1 MKHTW
6 VTALSV
12 VGVIGAGSAAV
23 LANSTVFT
31 DAARPREAITISA
44 TLPPTESTLAT
55 IPPTESSTETS
66 VSSSVPPEQAPIAAG
81 DAGTV
86 QVTAHDGVITVG
98 DVQPAP
104 GWAVQSISGPSDWV
118 VVQFVKD
125 TELAVFNAY
134 WVDGQVQ
141 TQVDSSV
148 DGAPVEAPTNTVRP
162 NRPNRPN
169 RPKPPKT
176 TLPTSTTVDDH
187 SDGPSSSVD
196 DHHGKDSHGGG
207 SGSDDS
213 DD

>member
-23 LANSTVFT
+23 LANSTVFI

-55 IPPTESSTETS
+55 VPATDSSTETI

-81 DAGTV
+81 DSGTV
-86 QVTAHDGVITVG
+86 QVTTNDGVITVA
-98 DVQPAP
+98 DVQPAA

-125 TELAVFNAY
+125 TELVVFNAF
-134 WVDGQVQ
+134 WVDDQVQ

-162 NRPNRPN
+162 NRPKNTR
-169 RPKPPKT
+169 
-176 TLPTSTTVDDH
+176 PTSTTVDDH

-207 SGSDDS
+207 SGSDGS

>member
-1 MKHTW
+1 VKHTW

-55 IPPTESSTETS
+55 VPVADSSTETT
-66 VSSSVPPEQAPIAAG
+66 VASSVPPEQAPIAAG

-98 DVQPAP
+98 DAQPAA
-104 GWAVQSISGPSDWV
+104 GWAVQSVSSPGDWV

-125 TELAVFNAY
+125 TELVVFSAFM
-134 WVDGQVQ
+134 VDGQLQ

-148 DGAPVEAPTNTVRP
+148 DGAPLGTPTNTVRP
-162 NRPNRPN
+162 NRPNRPSN
-169 RPKPPKT
+169 SRPT
-176 TLPTSTTVDDH
+176 ATTVDDH
-187 SDGPSSSVD
+187 SDGSSSSDD
-196 DHHGKDSHGGG
+196 DHHGKGSGKGKGG

>member
-23 LANSTVFT
+23 LANSTVFI

-55 IPPTESSTETS
+55 VPATDSSTETI

-81 DAGTV
+81 DSGTV
-86 QVTAHDGVITVG
+86 QVTTNDGVITVA
-98 DVQPAP
+98 DVQPAA

-125 TELAVFNAY
+125 TELVVFNAF
-134 WVDGQVQ
+134 WVDDQVQ

-162 NRPNRPN
+162 NRPKNTR
-169 RPKPPKT
+169 
-176 TLPTSTTVDDH
+176 PTSTTVDDH

-196 DHHGKDSHGGG
+196 DHHGKDSDDR

>member
-23 LANSTVFT
+23 LANSTVFA
-31 DAARPREAITISA
+31 DVARPREAITISA

-55 IPPTESSTETS
+55 VPAADSSTETT
-66 VSSSVPPEQAPIAAG
+66 VASSVPPEQAPIAAG
-81 DAGTV
+81 DSGTV

-98 DVQPAP
+98 DVQPAA

-125 TELAVFNAY
+125 TELVVFSAFM
-134 WVDGQVQ
+134 VDGGVQ
-141 TQVDSSV
+141 TQVDSSD
-148 DGAPVEAPTNTVRP
+148 DGAPIGTPTNTVRP
-162 NRPNRPN
+162 NRPNRPSN
-169 RPKPPKT
+169 TR
-176 TLPTSTTVDDH
+176 PTSTTVDDH

-196 DHHGKDSHGGG
+196 DHHGKDSDDR

-213 DD
+213 DDSDD

>member
-1 MKHTW
+1 VKHTW

-55 IPPTESSTETS
+55 VPVADSSTETT
-66 VSSSVPPEQAPIAAG
+66 VASSVPPEQAPIAAG

-98 DVQPAP
+98 DAQPAA
-104 GWAVQSISGPSDWV
+104 GWAVQSVSSPGDWV

-125 TELAVFNAY
+125 TELVVFSAFM
-134 WVDGQVQ
+134 VDGQLQ

-148 DGAPVEAPTNTVRP
+148 DGDGAPLGTPTNTVRP
-162 NRPNRPN
+162 NRPNRPSN
-169 RPKPPKT
+169 SRPT
-176 TLPTSTTVDDH
+176 ATTVDDH
-187 SDGPSSSVD
+187 SDGSSSSDD
-196 DHHGKDSHGGG
+196 DHHGKGSGKSG
-207 SGSDDS
+207 SGSDSS

>member
-98 DVQPAP
+98 DVQPAA

-125 TELAVFNAY
+125 TELAVFNAF
-134 WVDGQVQ
+134 WVDDQVQ

>member
-125 TELAVFNAY
+125 TELVVLNAY

-162 NRPNRPN
+162 NRPNRP
-169 RPKPPKT
+169 KPPKP

-196 DHHGKDSHGGG
+196 DHHGKDSHGRG
-207 SGSDDS
+207 SGSDGS

>member
-23 LANSTVFT
+23 LANSTVFA
-31 DAARPREAITISA
+31 DVARPREAITISA
-44 TLPPTESTLAT
+44 TLPPIESTLAT
-55 IPPTESSTETS
+55 VPAADSSTETT
-66 VSSSVPPEQAPIAAG
+66 VASSVPPEQAPIAAG
-81 DAGTV
+81 DSGTV

-98 DVQPAP
+98 DVQPAA

-125 TELAVFNAY
+125 TELVVFSAFM
-134 WVDGQVQ
+134 VDGGVQ
-141 TQVDSSV
+141 TQVDSSD
-148 DGAPVEAPTNTVRP
+148 DGAPIGTPTNTVRP
-162 NRPNRPN
+162 NRPNRPSN
-169 RPKPPKT
+169 TR
-176 TLPTSTTVDDH
+176 PTSTTVDDH

-196 DHHGKDSHGGG
+196 DHHGKDSDDR

>member
-55 IPPTESSTETS
+55 IPATDSSTETS

-81 DAGTV
+81 DSGTV
-86 QVTAHDGVITVG
+86 QVTTHDGVITVG
-98 DVQPAP
+98 DVQPAA

-125 TELAVFNAY
+125 TELVVFSAF

-141 TQVDSSV
+141 TQVDSSA
-148 DGAPVEAPTNTVRP
+148 DGAPIGTPTNTV
-162 NRPNRPN
+162 RPN

-196 DHHGKDSHGGG
+196 DHRGKDSHGGG

>member
-23 LANSTVFT
+23 LANSTVFI

-55 IPPTESSTETS
+55 VPATDSSTETI

-81 DAGTV
+81 DSGTV
-86 QVTAHDGVITVG
+86 QVTTNDGVITVA
-98 DVQPAP
+98 DVQPAA

-125 TELAVFNAY
+125 TELVVFSAF

-141 TQVDSSV
+141 TQVDSSD
-148 DGAPVEAPTNTVRP
+148 DGAPIGTPTNTVRP
-162 NRPNRPN
+162 NRPKNTR
-169 RPKPPKT
+169 
-176 TLPTSTTVDDH
+176 PTSTTVDDH

-196 DHHGKDSHGGG
+196 DHHGKDSDDR

>member
-23 LANSTVFT
+23 LANSTVFA
-31 DAARPREAITISA
+31 DVARPREAITISA
-44 TLPPTESTLAT
+44 TLPPIESTLAT
-55 IPPTESSTETS
+55 VPAADSSTETT
-66 VSSSVPPEQAPIAAG
+66 VASSVPPEQAPIAAG
-81 DAGTV
+81 DSGTV

-98 DVQPAP
+98 DVQPAA

-125 TELAVFNAY
+125 TELVVFSAFM
-134 WVDGQVQ
+134 VDGGVQ
-141 TQVDSSV
+141 TQVDSSD
-148 DGAPVEAPTNTVRP
+148 DGAPIGTPTNTVRP
-162 NRPNRPN
+162 NRPKNTR
-169 RPKPPKT
+169 
-176 TLPTSTTVDDH
+176 PTSTTVDDH

-207 SGSDDS
+207 SGSDGS